1 MIDQV
6 DFIVVKCAAVYP
18 VYLINGSR
26 ASVFRIQRGIALTLP
41 SL

>member
-6 DFIVVKCAAVYP
+6 DFIVVKRTAIYP
-18 VYLINGSR
+18 VNPINGSR
-26 ASVFRIQRGIALTLP
+26 ASVFRIQRRIALTLP